1 MQCRAVGLEAAIG
14 TQSQHERADMAWC
27 DAPWNSVHLEL
38 KVPVSHMERER
49 VIQDKARR
57 KLDFI
62 KTGNLRS
69 K

>member
-57 KLDFI
+57 
-62 KTGNLRS
+62 
-69 K
+69 